1 MKIRRIVSLF
11 LLSILMTGLLLTPQA
26 AALEAIDAK
35 ATAALLVDL
44 DGDIVLY
51 GKNEHEKRYPASITK
66 VMTALLVLEA
76 VDEGK
81 LSLTQEITAS
91 KSAFK
96 GLDPDGSSAGIE
108 PGETMT
114 VENMLYCM
122 LLVSANETCNILA
135 EAVDGDVPTFVE
147 HMNRRAEELGCKDTH
162 FANTNGLHDPNHY
175 TSAWDIYLIARE
187 AMKNETFM
195 TICNTIAYEVPATNK
210 SEARELHTT
219 NSLISNWRILGYLY
233 DGASGIKTGTTD
245 EAGHCL
251 VSSASRHGRTL
262 ICVVLGC
269 KGEGDAIESFSE
281 SARLYD
287 YGFNNFSSQIILE
300 ENEMIQEVPVALSK
314 ENSAVVVH
322 PANDVTAILPND
334 VKPEDLERT
343 ITLNN
348 ETALA
353 PIAAG
358 DVLGKITISYDGREC
373 ASADLLA
380 QYDVSASRFL
390 TVKYQIIQF
399 FHKTWVQVVLVLLI
413 ILAIAIFVWVKF
425 FRRNRRYGGRRPQ
438 YKGRRS
444 YRGHRR

>member
-26 AALEAIDAK
+26 AAIEAIDAK

-44 DGDIVLY
+44 DGDMVLY
-51 GKNEHEKRYPASITK
+51 GKNENEKRYPASITK

-81 LSLTQEITAS
+81 LSLTQEITATE
-91 KSAFK
+91 SAFK
-96 GLDPDGSSAGIE
+96 NLDPDGSSAGIE
-108 PGETMT
+108 PGETMS

-147 HMNRRAEELGCKDTH
+147 HMNRRAAELGCKNTH
-162 FANTNGLHDPNHY
+162 FANPNGLHNPDHY
-175 TSAWDIYLIARE
+175 TTAWDIFLIAKE

-210 SEARELHTT
+210 SEPRELHTT

-251 VSSASRHGRTL
+251 VSSASRNGRTL
-262 ICVVLGC
+262 VCVVLGC
-269 KGEGDAIESFSE
+269 AGDDTHVESFSE
-281 SARLYD
+281 TARLYD
-287 YGFNNFSSQIILE
+287 YGFNNFSTQLILE
-300 ENEMIQEVPVALSK
+300 KNEMIQEVPVALSK
-314 ENSAVVVH
+314 ESSAVVVH
-322 PANDVTAILPND
+322 PANDVTATLPND
-334 VKPEDLERT
+334 VNPEDLERT
-343 ITLNN
+343 ITLNS

-358 DVLGKITISYDGREC
+358 DVLGKITISYNGHEC

-399 FHKTWVQVVLVLLI
+399 FHKTVVQIVLVILA
-413 ILAIAIFVWVKF
+413 ILAIAIFVWFKF

-438 YKGRRS
+438 RRGRRS

>member
-26 AALEAIDAK
+26 AALEAIDTK

-44 DGDIVLY
+44 DGDMVLY
-51 GKNEHEKRYPASITK
+51 AKNETQKRFPASITK

-81 LSLTQEITAS
+81 LSLTQEITA
-91 KSAFK
+91 KESAFK

-108 PGETMT
+108 PGETMS
-114 VENMLYCM
+114 VENLLYCM
-122 LLVSANETCNILA
+122 LLVSANETCHILA

-147 HMNRRAEELGCKDTH
+147 HMNRRAQELGCTNTH
-162 FANTNGLHDPNHY
+162 FVNPSGLHNPDHY
-175 TSAWDIYLIARE
+175 TTAWDIFLIARE

-195 TICNTIAYEVPATNK
+195 KLCNTVAYEVPATNK
-210 SEARELHTT
+210 SEPRELHTT

-233 DGASGIKTGTTD
+233 DGASGIKTGTTE

-251 VSSASRHGRTL
+251 VSSASRNGRTL

-269 KGEGDAIESFSE
+269 KGNDNTIESFSE
-281 SARLYD
+281 TARLYD
-287 YGFNNFSSQIILE
+287 YGFNNFSTQTVLE
-300 ENEMIQEVPVALSK
+300 KNEMIQEVPVALSK
-314 ENSAVVVH
+314 ESSAVVVH
-322 PANDVTAILPND
+322 PAHDATAILPND
-334 VKPEDLERT
+334 VKPEDLTRT
-343 ITLNN
+343 VTLNA

-358 DVLGKITISYDGREC
+358 DVLGKITLSYNDREC
-373 ASADLLA
+373 ATVDLLA

-390 TVKYQIIQF
+390 TVKYQILQF
-399 FHKTWVQVVLVLLI
+399 FHKTLVQVILVLLVL
-413 ILAIAIFVWVKF
+413 LAAGIFVWIKF
-425 FRRNRRYGGRRPQ
+425 FRPNRRYGARRPQ
-438 YKGRRS
+438 YKGHRS
-444 YRGHRR
+444 YRGRRR